1 MQEFL
6 SRFVHEHGLVV
17 LGCVL
22 IAAILAWCC
31 HARLRHLRARERLA
45 REVEDA
51 LLQNAQGLIINVHGI
66 VKNLAAADPLRQGV
80 ERALDRADEQLSK
93 DRERV
98 QDLRAHAALDG
109 GAMPQDDA
117 SAVAP
122 PDRSAMINENTAG
135 RSRFL
140 RWLSFKRRR

>member
-1 MQEFL
+1 MQEFM

-17 LGCVL
+17 LGCASV
-22 IAAILAWCC
+22 AAIVAWCC

-66 VKNLAAADPLRQGV
+66 VKNLAAADPLRQRV

-93 DRERV
+93 DRDRV
-98 QDLRAHAALDG
+98 QDLRTQAMLDG
-109 GAMPQDDA
+109 QDDA
-117 SAVAP
+117 P
-122 PDRSAMINENTAG
+122 G
-135 RSRFL
+135 
-140 RWLSFKRRR
+140 